1 MDERWAQ
8 RIADRLRWAGVAS
21 APGGPSAGVSV
32 PPAPDTSDAVS
43 SVLACPDPAEFVR
56 RAYRLA
62 LSRDP
67 NPGELANRVKRLKY
81 FPFYTRERMLRR
93 LLTSVE
99 AELVRRAEQARATDT
114 AHRLS
119 AHLSAVLTQVA
130 SSEEWVAGSLAQL
143 LRASERTASHLAALD
158 QRLTAGG
165 PPTAAAGGTACG
177 S

>member
-8 RIADRLRWAGVAS
+8 RIADRLRWVGVSS
-21 APGGPSAGVSV
+21 APGGTPAGVHVAAS
-32 PPAPDTSDAVS
+32 PDATETVS
-43 SVLACPDPAEFVR
+43 SVLACPDLTEFVR

-67 NPGELANRVKRLKY
+67 NPGELTNRVRRLKY

-99 AELVRRAEQARATDT
+99 AELVRRAEQSRATDT

-143 LRASERTASHLAALD
+143 LRASERTASHLAAID

-165 PPTAAAGGTACG
+165 PHPAAAGGTACG